1 MLDDPKLSE
10 TQQEEVKIFVATM
23 DERQVLRPDIVISK
37 SGPAT
42 LAGRSF
48 DVHVTDGAVTDADL
62 WLYDASSG
70 IAAIGDLV
78 TLPAPFFETA
88 CPAQWRDALDEVWS
102 VPFRTVIPGHGEP
115 MTRAQFDIY
124 RGAFNAYMDCV
135 EGSAEAGQCAANWS
149 TAIAPLTGGDERSGK
164 IARGYAEYYVG
175 MLREHGG
182 KSADCRTP

>member
-1 MLDDPKLSE
+1 
-10 TQQEEVKIFVATM
+10 VA
-23 DERQVLRPDIVISK
+23 K
-37 SGPAT
+37 SGVAT
-42 LAGRSF
+42 LAGRNF
-48 DVHVTDGAVTDADL
+48 DVHVTDGAVTDADI

-78 TLPAPFFETA
+78 TLPAPFLETA
-88 CPAQWRDALDEVWS
+88 CPAQWRNALDEVWS

-149 TAIAPLTGGDERSGK
+149 RAIAPLTGGDERSGR

-175 MLREHGG
+175 MLREHAG